1 VTDRGLRPPGGE
13 LAGGRDETIEPTGD
27 VTRLFNAAHPAA
39 GEADD
44 AYDADE
50 GPPSAL
56 TAEWALWGKDER
68 QTAYHVLRCS
78 DGELAADD
86 FREIITRYGLGVQPD
101 LPQYTV
107 CWIPGPHGRPEHIAV
122 GIHELA
128 DPDPRLSG
136 GRSRHVGG
144 RVVEYVR
151 LFCVRYADLADLAPT
166 YAELVA
172 AVTGRQLPDGD
183 ATPLSIELPPA
194 DQAAVP
200 GGTQPE
206 LAAEVAVLL
215 LTGRPVCILNAD
227 QVPVAGRLAFI
238 DGVLSLLPYGLR
250 AALSAS
256 TWASSNAQD
265 LKFRLF
271 FASAPR
277 DDGGRTIHLAWDQW
291 HQTKL
296 EPGRYE
302 AADLYQDWLHRAGP
316 GAIAAL
322 SSMGTPVRFAER
334 EIRERIT
341 TLPSDRTVAQTLS
354 DLDASI
360 RSANGPVV
368 SEQVKRL
375 KRFVAAASRKPEDRA
390 AYRSLIARYQLF
402 AEHLKLHG
410 STKKSLYRTLLQLAY
425 DEPLSYADYCQIED
439 SVAGGPGWALH
450 TVLLN
455 TRINVIPYI
464 LAAEA
469 GPDRSDVLM
478 DSLQS
483 CQWGPAHLLDFL
495 DQDIDAILP
504 RHRKTQLDFALRYL
518 SARDESARQVLI
530 DRGYLSALLDRAFPG
545 DQRPQQS
552 RLESILKFVYGH
564 TLSRAQ
570 ITEVFEQPALAPTRA
585 VEAAVAALA
594 PPKARRFIEESASYA
609 RLSRAGYAE
618 EAALLRSSS
627 RRRRRAEP
635 QHRPPLIP
643 NRTKIAAAVLLAL
656 AIAAVAVLTGLV

>member
-1 VTDRGLRPPGGE
+1 MSDRGLRPPDGE

-27 VTRLFNAAHPAA
+27 ITRLFNVSQP
-39 GEADD
+39 EAD
-44 AYDADE
+44 AD
-50 GPPSAL
+50 PPPAVI
-56 TAEWALWGKDER
+56 AEWALWGKDER

-78 DGELAADD
+78 EGVLAADD
-86 FREIITRYGLGVQPD
+86 FREIITRYGLGVKPD

-128 DPDPRLSG
+128 DPDPQRSG

-151 LFCVRYADLADLAPT
+151 LFCVRYTDLAELAPT

-172 AVTGRQLPDGD
+172 AVKDYQLPAGD
-183 ATPLSIELPPA
+183 AAPLRIELPSA

-200 GGTQPE
+200 GPGPHPE

-277 DDGGRTIHLAWDQW
+277 DDGGRTIHLAWDQG

-322 SSMGTPVRFAER
+322 SSMGAPVRFAER

-360 RSANGPVV
+360 RGANWPVV

-390 AYRSLIARYQLF
+390 VYQSLIARYGLF
-402 AEHLKLHG
+402 ADHLKLHG

-450 TVLLN
+450 TLLLN
-455 TRINVIPYI
+455 TRINVLPYV

-469 GPDRSDVLM
+469 GPVRSDVLM
-478 DSLQS
+478 DSLES
-483 CQWGPAHLLDFL
+483 YQWLPVDLLDFL
-495 DQDIDAILP
+495 DRDIDAIRP
-504 RHRKTQLDFALRYL
+504 RHRKVQLDFAVRYL
-518 SARDESARQVLI
+518 RARDESARQVLM
-530 DRGYLSALLDRAFPG
+530 DRGYLSGLLDRAFPG
-545 DQRPQQS
+545 DLRSQQN
-552 RLESILKFVYGH
+552 RLEAILTFVYGH
-564 TLSRAQ
+564 ALSRAQ
-570 ITEVFEQPALAPTRA
+570 ITEVFEQPALAPTKA
-585 VEAAVAALA
+585 VEAAVARLA
-594 PPKARRFIEESASYA
+594 PPKARRFIEESVSYA
-609 RLSRAGYAE
+609 RLSRAWLRRGSR
-618 EAALLRSSS
+618 AAP
-627 RRRRRAEP
+627 EFKP
-635 QHRPPLIP
+635 QTP
-643 NRTKIAAAVLLAL
+643 
-656 AIAAVAVLTGLV
+656 

>member
-1 VTDRGLRPPGGE
+1 VSDRGLRPPGGE

-27 VTRLFNAAHPAA
+27 ITRLFNVSQP
-39 GEADD
+39 EADGD
-44 AYDADE
+44 
-50 GPPSAL
+50 PPPAVI
-56 TAEWALWGKDER
+56 AEWALWGKDEK

-78 DGELAADD
+78 EGVLAADD
-86 FREIITRYGLGVQPD
+86 FREIITRYGLGVKPD

-128 DPDPRLSG
+128 DPDPQRSG

-151 LFCVRYADLADLAPT
+151 LFCVRYTDLAELAPT

-172 AVTGRQLPDGD
+172 AVKDYQLPAGD
-183 ATPLSIELPPA
+183 AAPLRIELPTA

-200 GGTQPE
+200 GQGPHPE

-227 QVPVAGRLAFI
+227 QVPVTGRLAFI

-250 AALSAS
+250 ATLSAS

-277 DDGGRTIHLAWDQW
+277 DDGGRTIHLAWDQG
-291 HQTKL
+291 HRTKL

-322 SSMGTPVRFAER
+322 SSMGAPVRFAES

-360 RSANGPVV
+360 RGANGPVV

-390 AYRSLIARYQLF
+390 VYQSLIARYGLF
-402 AEHLKLHG
+402 ADHLKLHG
-410 STKKSLYRTLLQLAY
+410 STKKSLYITLLRLAY

-455 TRINVIPYI
+455 TRINVLPFV

-469 GPDRSDVLM
+469 GPVRSDVLM
-478 DSLQS
+478 DSLES
-483 CQWGPAHLLDFL
+483 YQWRPVDLLDFL
-495 DQDIDAILP
+495 DRDIDAIRP
-504 RHRKTQLDFALRYL
+504 RHRKTQLDFAVRYL
-518 SARDESARQVLI
+518 RARDESARQVLM
-530 DRGYLSALLDRAFPG
+530 DRGYLSGLLDRAFPG
-545 DQRPQQS
+545 DQRSQQN
-552 RLESILKFVYGH
+552 RLEAILTFVYGH
-564 TLSRAQ
+564 ALSRVQ
-570 ITEVFEQPALAPTRA
+570 ITEVFEQPALAPTKA
-585 VEAAVAALA
+585 VEAAVAGLA
-594 PPKARRFIEESASYA
+594 PPKARRFIEESVSYA

-627 RRRRRAEP
+627 RRRLSAAPED
-635 QHRPPLIP
+635 RPPVIP
-643 NRTKIAAAVLLAL
+643 TKTKIAVAVALALAL
-656 AIAAVAVLTGLV
+656 AILAVAVLTGLV